1 MILGR
6 FNKHNKGK
14 YVATWISLG
23 SENKSER
30 CVLLRKIMRAKP
42 IESPVWDIMDNALI
56 LGLKELSDPKRIID
70 CKEKLSLKVPIVNTN
85 ASSNAN
91 KPNSLGCILLT

>member
-42 IESPVWDIMDNALI
+42 IESPVWDIIDNALI
-56 LGLKELSDPKRIID
+56 IGPTKGRLFATHILTISPLKSTP
-70 CKEKLSLKVPIVNTN
+70 
-85 ASSNAN
+85 
-91 KPNSLGCILLT
+91 

>member
-1 MILGR
+1 MLLVINTSFILVSRNKNFIDMILGR

-30 CVLLRKIMRAKP
+30 WVLLRKIMRAKP
-42 IESPVWDIMDNALI
+42 IESPVWDIMDKALI
-56 LGLKELSDPKRIID
+56 LGLKELFFPF
-70 CKEKLSLKVPIVNTN
+70 EKT
-85 ASSNAN
+85 
-91 KPNSLGCILLT
+91 